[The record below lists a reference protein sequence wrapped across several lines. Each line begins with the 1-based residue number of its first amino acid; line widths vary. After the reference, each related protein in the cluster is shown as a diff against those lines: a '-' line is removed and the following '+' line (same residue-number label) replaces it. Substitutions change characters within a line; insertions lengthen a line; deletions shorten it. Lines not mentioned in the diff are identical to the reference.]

1 MKIASHTEEHKLLI
15 SIARNDEAAFR
26 RLFVMFRDKVYS
38 YSLHFTRSV
47 FIAEEITQEVFMKIW
62 VNRKALAEV
71 NSIEAWVITITRNLC
86 FNQLK
91 KNALEQRIKNSIPIH
106 EPAAEDN
113 NAEAYM
119 SYKDQL
125 SRINEAIGQL
135 SPQQRL
141 IYKLNRDQG
150 LKNEEIAHQ
159 LNISLNT
166 VKTHMVAALRKIRDF
181 LKTHPTNIF
190 FFVSPLLIFFK

>member
-26 RLFVMFRDKVYS
+26 RLFVMFRDKIYS
-38 YSLHFTRSV
+38 YSLHFTRSA
-47 FIAEEITQEVFMKIW
+47 FIAEDITQEVFMKIW
-62 VNRKALAEV
+62 VNRESLAEV
-71 NSIEAWVITITRNLC
+71 NSIEAWVITVTRNLC

-91 KNALEQRIKNSIPIH
+91 KKALEQRVKNSITIH
-106 EPAAEDN
+106 EPVTEEN
-113 NAEAYM
+113 VEAYV

-125 SRINEAIGQL
+125 SRIDEAIGQL

-141 IYKLNRDQG
+141 IYKLNREQG

-159 LNISLNT
+159 LNISPNT
-166 VKTHMVAALRKIRDF
+166 VKTHMVAALRKIRHF
-181 LKTHPTNIF
+181 LETHPANIIF
-190 FFVSPLLIFFK
+190 LILFLLRKN